1 MLMFTSERERPGQ
14 CCPRKVV
21 LTLRGNEVAAQPV
34 DGDGAPP
41 TRRRSP
47 GVVSQKG
54 NKAQPN
60 QDCAFYFDFKDSD
73 GAKIWCACVMDGHG
87 PLGHEMSTL
96 AMQWLPLLIL
106 REPLLASEPGRL
118 VPLNP
123 QTVFSAIEAAFEKM
137 GTLMQKASSSGWGP
151 RSYSGA
157 TCTFALGARGLLHTA
172 NIGDSRPSENEGVRI
187 ACRIRVLAA
196 QGGIVARQRVYLDEW
211 PYVGLNM
218 SRSLGDAKLH
228 QVGVS
233 DVPDVSTVFLD
244 AVKGEEEHKPQ
255 FLVVA
260 SDGVGDFTTAEE
272 AATLVGRCLRKGQ
285 GPQTAAEML
294 ATWTVQ
300 NRFEFGCEPGG
311 WSVLQVL
318 QVPVHAPNGLRFQA
332 LADVCGSLCDEAF
345 VPAESLQPLTQ
356 QLIDRLRCRDPQT
369 LERIG
374 EVYSSFAE
382 RPGLTPLEFQGYVA
396 CVLTQILRPLDAR
409 NEPRNEPPRARPFAA
424 TLQAEAP
431 AEAPPPAEAP
441 EAPEELSELQRLAK
455 ELDSLNASL
464 TEHQKEPLPAPMDLE
479 KAPAPTEVK
488 AETAHEVEQ
497 KDEMAHLLANLDDLN
512 SSLQPLRRRASPTR
526 DDTAAAEHMAPGCA
540 AEARRTALAPEKY
553 VQGPHAHPQPG
564 HPHHH
569 QPGHPHHLQPGH
581 PHHPQPAHPHY
592 PQHPSSP
599 PRDVAHSLEHV
610 FPVAPQAQQAQQGM
624 MAQTAQHRH
633 AGRSPLGPAEAFD
646 AGNTYARALRG
657 GAGAAARGAGLER
670 RMEVPEEGPMMPE
683 AGLTMEGPPMG
694 AAIPGP
700 MPAAL
705 AAAMPVANAV
715 NSRLQGAGKGIAY
728 SWQAFAETMDSIF
741 AGDASSH
748 AAGPEPEV
756 ALPEVALPA
765 PAPMPAPEDVPL
777 IFRQPTV
784 EEVREVLEQEGLLAY
799 VATAAGSFCPKKLCL
814 DSSYLYILEPD
825 SSIPAAAWRDLENV
839 EDLES

>member
-1 MLMFTSERERPGQ
+1 MGGAPSAEGPPANFFAQGLPEALDWRTLMKLVFQPSHEAMLMFTSERERPGQ

-172 NIGDSRPSENEGVRI
+172 NIGDSRLVLGTLSSSKSVDYRLLTRDHKPEDPDERVRI
-187 ACRIRVLAA
+187 EA

-294 ATWTVQ
+294 V
-300 NRFEFGCEPGG
+300 R
-311 WSVLQVL
+311 
-318 QVPVHAPNGLRFQA
+318 HAQ
-332 LADVCGSLCDEAF
+332 EAW
-345 VPAESLQPLTQ
+345 
-356 QLIDRLRCRDPQT
+356 
-369 LERIG
+369 
-374 EVYSSFAE
+374 
-382 RPGLTPLEFQGYVA
+382 
-396 CVLTQILRPLDAR
+396 
-409 NEPRNEPPRARPFAA
+409 
-424 TLQAEAP
+424 QAETP
-431 AEAPPPAEAP
+431 
-441 EAPEELSELQRLAK
+441 
-455 ELDSLNASL
+455 ELD
-464 TEHQKEPLPAPMDLE
+464 DI
-479 KAPAPTEVK
+479 
-488 AETAHEVEQ
+488 TAIVV
-497 KDEMAHLLANLDDLN
+497 DID
-512 SSLQPLRRRASPTR
+512 
-526 DDTAAAEHMAPGCA
+526 
-540 AEARRTALAPEKY
+540 
-553 VQGPHAHPQPG
+553 
-564 HPHHH
+564 
-569 QPGHPHHLQPGH
+569 
-581 PHHPQPAHPHY
+581 
-592 PQHPSSP
+592 
-599 PRDVAHSLEHV
+599 
-610 FPVAPQAQQAQQGM
+610 
-624 MAQTAQHRH
+624 
-633 AGRSPLGPAEAFD
+633 
-646 AGNTYARALRG
+646 
-657 GAGAAARGAGLER
+657 
-670 RMEVPEEGPMMPE
+670 
-683 AGLTMEGPPMG
+683 
-694 AAIPGP
+694 
-700 MPAAL
+700 
-705 AAAMPVANAV
+705 
-715 NSRLQGAGKGIAY
+715 
-728 SWQAFAETMDSIF
+728 
-741 AGDASSH
+741 
-748 AAGPEPEV
+748 
-756 ALPEVALPA
+756 
-765 PAPMPAPEDVPL
+765 
-777 IFRQPTV
+777 
-784 EEVREVLEQEGLLAY
+784 
-799 VATAAGSFCPKKLCL
+799 
-814 DSSYLYILEPD
+814 
-825 SSIPAAAWRDLENV
+825 
-839 EDLES
+839 